1 MATDHFVD
9 VSALAPPV
17 VPSAGGAAPA
27 APSTPDAA
35 ENSQTT
41 EAVPPQTS
49 SRKSQKTKPAD
60 EVEIDLTNM
69 LGDLEGRST
78 MAPPDPEE
86 LEEAADG
93 FRSAVT
99 NQDGSED
106 AAQHLK
112 LAHTYLEMGMSEEA
126 IGSLVTASRLPR
138 QRFEAAS
145 TLARL
150 YRNQQDWPH
159 AIEWYERAAEAPA
172 PSADAGARSST
183 TSARPSSRP
192 GRRREPWPCSWSSRP
207 MPANTA
213 MSLPGCTGS
222 RRSRR
227 EADHQDRQPP
237 AVRGVFPRSGVIL
250 VVAPWSG
257 FWEHNRFAASHA
269 TVAALI
275 SSPFVRGAVSG
286 IGVITVIAGLSG
298 SSRRSSPVD
307 VSRSVRRRPN
317 DDAVAEPATDSLL
330 RHRSPPA

>member
-1 MATDHFVD
+1 MIAERLSGQAPFMATDHFVD
-9 VSALAPPV
+9 ISALAPPA
-17 VPSAGGAAPA
+17 VPAAATPA
-27 APSTPDAA
+27 APSTPAEA

-78 MAPPDPEE
+78 MAPPDPED

-99 NQDGSED
+99 NQDGSDD

-126 IGSLVTASRLPR
+126 IGSLVTASRSPR

-172 PSADAGARSST
+172 PTADAGRALLYDLGSTLEQTGETAR
-183 TSARPSSRP
+183 A
-192 GRRREPWPCSWSSRP
+192 
-207 MPANTA
+207 
-213 MSLPGCTGS
+213 L
-222 RRSRR
+222 
-227 EADHQDRQPP
+227 
-237 AVRGVFPRSGVIL
+237 AVFLELQTDAGEYRD
-250 VVAPWSG
+250 
-257 FWEHNRFAASHA
+257 
-269 TVAALI
+269 VAARVHRL
-275 SSPFVRGAVSG
+275 SQVQ
-286 IGVITVIAGLSG
+286 AGG
-298 SSRRSSPVD
+298 
-307 VSRSVRRRPN
+307 
-317 DDAVAEPATDSLL
+317 
-330 RHRSPPA
+330 